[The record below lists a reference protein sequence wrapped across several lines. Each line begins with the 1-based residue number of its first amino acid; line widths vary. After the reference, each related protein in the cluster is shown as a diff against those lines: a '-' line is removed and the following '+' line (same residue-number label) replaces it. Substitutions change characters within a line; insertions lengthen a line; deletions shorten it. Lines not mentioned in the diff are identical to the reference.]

1 MKCICGKE
9 LTGRQKHC
17 STACRMKASR
27 SRSVTESPASVTR
40 IAKTEAPSVTEN
52 DKDVTV
58 EVASVTEQ
66 QSVTDNDPCETI
78 IPDNPCQYLG
88 ANIHKDR
95 DHHQSITYDVS
106 EEGFRRRNKHWDT
119 HAESY
124 RKTIREGAIRR
135 KQERIEQ
142 VQAVQARRAAI
153 KYQEA

>member
-1 MKCICGKE
+1 
-9 LTGRQKHC
+9 
-17 STACRMKASR
+17 MKASR

-78 IPDNPCQYLG
+78 IPDNPW
-88 ANIHKDR
+88 
-95 DHHQSITYDVS
+95 
-106 EEGFRRRNKHWDT
+106 RRNKHWDT